1 MEGRR
6 APLGL
11 FIFLTIPPRAA
22 LVPLRQAQGLSA
34 RWPWAG
40 LLQAV
45 GLIFGATFNQTQ
57 PPTHRK
63 FRLAFPRE
71 PTAAV
76 RRSDAPT
83 LRRSITLSAGC

>member
-1 MEGRR
+1 VEGCR

-11 FIFLTIPPRAA
+11 LIFLTIPPRAA

-34 RWPWAG
+34 RLPWAG

-57 PPTHRK
+57 PPTHRE
-63 FRLAFPRE
+63 FRLAFSRAA
-71 PTAAV
+71 TA
-76 RRSDAPT
+76 
-83 LRRSITLSAGC
+83 